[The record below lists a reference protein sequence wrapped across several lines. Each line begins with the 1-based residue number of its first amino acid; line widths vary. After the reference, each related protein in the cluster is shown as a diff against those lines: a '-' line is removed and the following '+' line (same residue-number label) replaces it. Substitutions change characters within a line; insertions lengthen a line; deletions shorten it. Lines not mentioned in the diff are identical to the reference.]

1 MLLAAASRR
10 VYPFHTWRYPQ
21 ATTPRKVIGIA
32 ANGAGYLL
40 VTATGKVYAYHTLA
54 WSLTRKPRSQVIGI
68 TADPAEG
75 LRRNHDDAAG
85 AKLDAKLIDRFAVNT
100 GTIPRHSRCLGSTR
114 AGGIDA
120 SSVEGA
126 GWGGGPVVVR
136 ARERACTWRRG
147 RAMNA
152 RWPEMTSSG

>member
-54 WSLTRKPRSQVIGI
+54 WSLTRKP
-68 TADPAEG
+68 
-75 LRRNHDDAAG
+75 
-85 AKLDAKLIDRFAVNT
+85 KLIDRFAVNT